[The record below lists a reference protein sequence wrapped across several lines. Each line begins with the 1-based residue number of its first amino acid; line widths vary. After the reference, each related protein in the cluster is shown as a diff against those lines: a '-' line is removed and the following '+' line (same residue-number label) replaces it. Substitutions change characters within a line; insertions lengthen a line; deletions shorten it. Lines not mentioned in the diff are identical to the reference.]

1 MSLADILKQLHANAL
16 RVSNNLVEFSLTQ
29 KSFVFDPTIL
39 KTRQGLDISLDDI
52 ILQDGVWTY
61 QGYHVLLFIPDQG
74 MTFIDV
80 INVNKEGRKFHL
92 TDCVT
97 LQEMKAKGRF
107 QRYRVTNNTE
117 GIFEIH
123 GINKYTGGPE
133 TAEAKLNVCKN
144 CLDRLNYQ
152 NYQRNKRQVYDN
164 FNLEVFFK
172 TYQTYFT
179 DLPRDIGQSQPG
191 YARDWDSIS
200 LNYRSSKKWCCEN
213 CGVKLVDHKRLLHTH
228 HIDGVKHHNDYSN
241 LRAVCLECHSK
252 EPNHDHMIVSAD
264 DLALLQILRYNYL

>member
-80 INVNKEGRKFHL
+80 INGNKEGRKFHL

-117 GIFEIH
+117 GIFEIY

-144 CLDRLNYQ
+144 CLDRKHPTNPYCI
-152 NYQRNKRQVYDN
+152 
-164 FNLEVFFK
+164 F
-172 TYQTYFT
+172 QT
-179 DLPRDIGQSQPG
+179 
-191 YARDWDSIS
+191 
-200 LNYRSSKKWCCEN
+200 
-213 CGVKLVDHKRLLHTH
+213 
-228 HIDGVKHHNDYSN
+228 
-241 LRAVCLECHSK
+241 
-252 EPNHDHMIVSAD
+252 
-264 DLALLQILRYNYL
+264 